1 MKFYEILTPDFEH
14 ADGRGK
20 LSQLTHGGYRQI
32 NVLSS
37 KKGVTR
43 GGHYHKASHEAFF
56 VADGSVAVTFAKD
69 GETETVTFEE
79 NAFFE
84 IPPLVSHSMYF
95 PEDCILVAM
104 YDIPV
109 EKGDGTK
116 DIYPA

>member
-1 MKFYEILTPDFEH
+1 MAFYRILTPDFEH
-14 ADGRGK
+14 ADERGK
-20 LSQLTHGGYRQI
+20 LSQLTHGGYEQI

-43 GGHYHKASHEAFF
+43 GGHYHRISREAFF
-56 VADGSVAVTFAKD
+56 VADGSVEVTFTRD
-69 GETETVTFEE
+69 GETETATFKK

-84 IPPLVSHSMYF
+84 IPPLVSHSMFF
-95 PEDCILVAM
+95 PEDCILVAL

-109 EKGDGTK
+109 ERDDGTK